1 MKSLSGTK
9 TEANLITAYT
19 GESQAHTKYTLFA
32 NKAKDDG
39 YNEIAQ
45 IFEETA
51 NNERAHARLWYKDLH
66 NDEMP
71 TTSDNLSES
80 VDGEYFEWNN
90 MYPEFAK
97 TALEEGFTEIARLFD
112 LVAKVEQQHEARYRR
127 LLTDVKNGK
136 VFAKDGSAIWIC
148 MNCGNIV
155 VGKSAPEIC
164 PLCKKPQAYFKEVKQ
179 Q

>member
-32 NKAKDDG
+32 KKAQDAG

-51 NNERAHARLWYKDLH
+51 NNERAHARHWYKYLH
-66 NDEMP
+66 NHEMP

-80 VDGEYFEWNN
+80 IDGEYFEWSN

-97 TALEEGFTEIARLFD
+97 TALVEGFTEIARLFD
-112 LVAKVEQQHEARYRR
+112 LVAKVEQQREAGYRR
-127 LLTDVKNGK
+127 LLTDVKNGT

-155 VGKSAPEIC
+155 VDKSAPEIC
-164 PLCKKPQAYFKEVKQ
+164 PLCKKPQAYFKEV
-179 Q
+179 

>member
-32 NKAKDDG
+32 KKAKDEG

-51 NNERAHARLWYKDLH
+51 NNERAHARLWYKYLH

-80 VDGEYFEWNN
+80 VND
-90 MYPEFAK
+90 
-97 TALEEGFTEIARLFD
+97 
-112 LVAKVEQQHEARYRR
+112 
-127 LLTDVKNGK
+127 
-136 VFAKDGSAIWIC
+136 S
-148 MNCGNIV
+148 
-155 VGKSAPEIC
+155 C
-164 PLCKKPQAYFKEVKQ
+164 PRFCHPFR
-179 Q
+179 